1 MKKNRKITRL
11 LLLALLTIA
20 SILTA
25 CPSADSSGGGA
36 FNFTG
41 LGLDKIDKAILV
53 FFNKD
58 ISSEEGYLDASR
70 ITVKKGSDTL
80 KREDYTLEV
89 IKYVLLIKLT
99 SLDETAEYTVELQTG
114 AIKDAKGNTNA
125 ANSGT
130 LDAKGTEPE
139 IDDKRLPFIYI
150 DSGKV
155 QLTFRK
161 DVEIVDARKIKVE
174 VKSGGDFK
182 KAEEA
187 TFKLYEYKDT
197 YGNVYKNIVLFTPGT
212 ATSTKIFDYRFTM
225 EPGAIRDAAS
235 KQVNTRRIRF
245 PFEGLSIARS
255 KRA

>member
-1 MKKNRKITRL
+1 MKKNRKITRFL
-11 LLLALLTIA
+11 FLVSLAITT
-20 SILTA
+20 ILTA
-25 CPSADSSGGGA
+25 CPSADSGGGGA

-41 LGLDKIDKAILV
+41 LGLNKIDKEIWV
-53 FFNKD
+53 FFDKD
-58 ISSEEGYLDASR
+58 ISSEEGALDASR

-139 IDDKRLPFIYI
+139 IDDKRLPSRYIY
-150 DSGKV
+150 SGKV
-155 QLTFRK
+155 KLTFRK
-161 DVEIVDARKIKVE
+161 DLEIVDARKIKVE

-187 TFKLYEYKDT
+187 TFKVHEDKDIYE
-197 YGNVYKNIVLFTPGT
+197 NVHKIMLFTLGT
-212 ATSTKIFDYRFTM
+212 ATSTNIFDYRFTM

-235 KQVNTRRIRF
+235 KQVNTISIRF
-245 PFEGLSIARS
+245 PFEGLRMVPE
-255 KRA
+255 